1 MLLLGWNAGRAA
13 AALAGLGARV
23 TCAAEPS
30 EAAAA
35 RGSGL
40 IAETVVVTDSADTQA
55 VLAGLARSGHAP
67 HDYAAVAPSQE
78 TRVVAAAV
86 LGALGGAAAP
96 PLDSALALRDKA
108 VQKRLIRAAGIPTAA
123 SAVAASAVDVPLV
136 PLRFPVVVKSPGGQA
151 SLGTERLDSRAHAR
165 TWTYRAAHDGPW
177 QVEEFVPG
185 AEVHLDGVVRGGEL
199 TALAVSRYL
208 GNVFTTHN
216 GAPMGSVVT
225 DPRRAPDLYRH
236 GRSLTAR
243 ALAALG
249 HRDGVFHLKAF
260 EQPDGSLV
268 FGECA
273 GRVAGGR
280 IDEVVRRKLG
290 VDLHQQWA
298 AALLA
303 RPAPPPRTPAAT
315 TPSASSASPPP
326 PESSTRHRP
335 PGRSSP
341 APESSPWNANAGP
354 AAPAPAD
361 PSPSPSSA
369 PCSPAPTKPRWPNAP
384 RTSPPGSTTGRTR
397 SSRAAPGSRH
407 PAHARGHMGTAR
419 RPKGHHN
426 ACARAHHR
434 RTGAMMGEPHRP
446 AAGVQ
451 A

>member
-1 MLLLGWNAGRAA
+1 MAPPEDDARVLLLGWNAGRAA

-40 IAETVVVTDSADTQA
+40 IAETVVVTDSADTEA

-165 TWTYRAAHDGPW
+165 TWTYRAGHDGPW

-208 GNVFTTHN
+208 GNVLTTHN

-249 HRDGVFHLKAF
+249 HRDGVFHLEAF

-303 RPAPPPRTPAAT
+303 RPAPPPRTP
-315 TPSASSASPPP
+315 PSDDAFGFVRLS
-326 PESSTRHRP
+326 
-335 PGRSSP
+335 
-341 APESSPWNANAGP
+341 
-354 AAPAPAD
+354 
-361 PSPSPSSA
+361 
-369 PCSPAPTKPRWPNAP
+369 
-384 RTSPPGSTTGRTR
+384 
-397 SSRAAPGSRH
+397 AAPGVVDEA
-407 PAHARGHMGTAR
+407 PATREILARPGVVTVERERRTRGARTGRPVSFAVFRAVLTGTDETQVAL
-419 RPKGHHN
+419 
-426 ACARAHHR
+426 RAQDLTAWFHHR
-434 RTGAMMGEPHRP
+434 TDQILQGGPR
-446 AAGVQ
+446 
-451 A
+451 